1 MQYHQDYYMVPYMIH
16 LYLLC
21 LKPFV
26 HLVFYHC
33 LLGHSVFVE
42 DHFKTGKKKQKQKNK
57 KTKQKS
63 KKKASNMRNS
73 LGTYVY

>member
-1 MQYHQDYYMVPYMIH
+1 MVPHMIH

-26 HLVFYHC
+26 HLVFYNC

-42 DHFKTGKKKQKQKNK
+42 DHFKTGKKKKKK
-57 KTKQKS
+57 KTKQKN
-63 KKKASNMRNS
+63 KKKASNMQNFW
-73 LGTYVY
+73 GTYVY